1 MQFYLELLG
10 YLASVLVA
18 VSLMMS
24 SLLKLRLINLAGAI
38 AFFIYGLLIGA
49 YPIAA
54 VNAVIIIVNLYFLYR
69 IFSSKEYFKLL
80 EVNSGSAYLHYF
92 LNFYKAEIEKFIPDY
107 RFAPSDKQLIIFVLR
122 DMVPA
127 GLFIGQRNEQGEFR
141 IFLDFVIPTYRDFK
155 IGNYLYY
162 QSGFFQQHGIHKL
175 KSTPHN
181 NAHANYLK
189 RMGFQGETDRD
200 GNLVLGLVLPAQADS
215 T

>member
-18 VSLMMS
+18 ISLMMS
-24 SLLKLRLINLAGAI
+24 SVLKLRLINLAGAI

-54 VNAVIIIVNLYFLYR
+54 VNAVIIGVNLYFLYR

-80 EVNSGSAYLHYF
+80 EVNSSSAYLHYF
-92 LNFYKAEIEKFIPDY
+92 LNFYKSEIEKFIPDY
-107 RFAPSDKQLIIFVLR
+107 RFAPSDEQIIIFVLR

-127 GLFIGQRNEQGEFR
+127 GLFVGQRNKRGEFR
-141 IFLDFVIPTYRDFK
+141 IFLDFVIPAYRDFK

-162 QSGFFQQHGIHKL
+162 QSGFFQQQGIHKL
-175 KSTPHN
+175 MSTPHN
-181 NAHANYLK
+181 NAHAKYLE
-189 RMGFQGETDRD
+189 RMGFQQETDQE
-200 GNLVLGLVLPAQADS
+200 GNLVCSLTLPA
-215 T
+215 

>member
-18 VSLMMS
+18 ISLMMS
-24 SLLKLRLINLAGAI
+24 SVLKLRLINLAGAI
-38 AFFIYGLLIGA
+38 AFFIYGWLIGA

-54 VNAVIIIVNLYFLYR
+54 VNAVIIVVNLYFLYR
-69 IFSSKEYFKLL
+69 IYTSKEYFKLL
-80 EVNSGSAYLHYF
+80 EVDSSSAYLRYF

-107 RFAPSDKQLIIFVLR
+107 RFAPSDKHLIIFILR

-141 IFLDFVIPTYRDFK
+141 IYLDFVIPDYRDFK

-162 QSGFFQQHGIHKL
+162 HSGFFQQQGIRKL
-175 KSTPHN
+175 MSTPHN
-181 NAHANYLK
+181 EVHAKYLR
-189 RMGFQGETDRD
+189 RMGFRQEIDQA
-200 GNLVLGLVLPAQADS
+200 GNHVCTLILHA
-215 T
+215 